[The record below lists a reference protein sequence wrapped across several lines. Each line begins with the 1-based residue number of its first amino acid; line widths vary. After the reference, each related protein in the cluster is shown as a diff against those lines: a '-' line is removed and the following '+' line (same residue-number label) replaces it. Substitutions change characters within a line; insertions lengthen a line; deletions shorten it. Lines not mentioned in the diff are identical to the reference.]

1 MKVSKED
8 ADLFFTLMWR
18 LQLYVNQQRQVLP
31 SVTTLQDYV
40 KLSAEDK
47 VKVRDALWEHPGLID
62 AYVRDNP
69 DGLLAEELDVVQ
81 KWKRYVAGTFQI
93 HRLLK
98 KHAILVGGKGQ
109 VYGVLGLRDS
119 LEDILGGQPLPVMV
133 QTVLLP
139 FRGQIVYDG
148 MLSTYSVTFGRG
160 IRSSLHEEYM
170 KAKQNDR
177 IITTLEPEL
186 GGPERGIRRKPGKD
200 WQPVLDS
207 LVQTT
212 ERMRGG
218 PAIQSSTLALLRAS
232 ARLARAAARSPD
244 DLDELWHHE
253 QQVRKALT
261 RLQRIL
267 HRAE

>member
-8 ADLFFTLMWR
+8 ANLFFKLMWG
-18 LQLYVNQQRQVLP
+18 LQFYVNQQRQILP
-31 SVTTLQDYV
+31 GVETAQDYA
-40 KLSAEDK
+40 KRSIEDK
-47 VKVRDALWEHPGLID
+47 AEVRDAVWENSDLID

-69 DGLLAEELDVVQ
+69 DSLLAEELGIVQ

-93 HRLLK
+93 YRLLK
-98 KHAILVGGKGQ
+98 KHAILIGDKGQ
-109 VYGVLGLRDS
+109 VYSVLGLQNS
-119 LEDILGGQPLPVMV
+119 LGEVLGGQPLPVMV

-139 FRGQIVYDG
+139 FRGKIVYDG
-148 MLSTYSVTFGRG
+148 MLRRYDVTFGKG

-170 KAKQNDR
+170 RAKQNDR

-186 GGPERGIRRKPGKD
+186 AKPERGMRRKPGKD

-232 ARLARAAARSPD
+232 ARLAQAAVRSPD
-244 DLDELWHHE
+244 DLDGLWHHE
-253 QQVRKALT
+253 QQVRRALT

-267 HRAE
+267 DRAE

>member
-1 MKVSKED
+1 MKVPKQD
-8 ADLFFTLMWR
+8 ADLFFKLMWR

-31 SVTTLQDYV
+31 SVRTLRDYV
-40 KLSAEDK
+40 ELSSEDK
-47 VKVRDALWEHPGLID
+47 VKVRDALWEHPDLID
-62 AYVRDNP
+62 AYVKENP
-69 DGLLAEELDVVQ
+69 DGLVPEELGIIQ

-93 HRLLK
+93 YRLLK
-98 KHAILVGGKGQ
+98 KHAILVGEKSQ

-119 LEDILGGQPLPVMV
+119 LEDMLGGQPLPVMV

-139 FRGQIVYDG
+139 FRGKIVYDG
-148 MLSTYSVTFGRG
+148 MLRSYNVTFGKG

-170 KAKQNDR
+170 RAKQNDR

-186 GGPERGIRRKPGKD
+186 GKPEREIRRKPDKD

-218 PAIQSSTLALLRAS
+218 PAVQSSTFGLLRAS
-232 ARLARAAARSPD
+232 ARLAQAAARSPD